1 MKMNRVLLTTRSCN
15 LIIKLKIS
23 VQGLDLVLTETR
35 EVKRGA
41 GVSGAPYPVW
51 LQEGVGIAL
60 FSAGA

>member
-1 MKMNRVLLTTRSCN
+1 MNRVLLTTRSSN

-41 GVSGAPYPVW
+41 GVSEAPYPVW